1 MICQDVW
8 KYIELWKW
16 KLAIFI
22 INQKSKN
29 YSVGFHPG
37 KRKRGEQ
44 WWETKQKKDKWMAKK
59 VAITYIMR
67 KLHQAERERT
77 TKYSGKLCIWRHT
90 IYTSEIWSYRVF
102 KIRHIVI
109 INILLSDISLR
120 NTELCMYFWW
130 SNHKLSCNCN

>member
-1 MICQDVW
+1 
-8 KYIELWKW
+8 
-16 KLAIFI
+16 
-22 INQKSKN
+22 
-29 YSVGFHPG
+29 
-37 KRKRGEQ
+37 
-44 WWETKQKKDKWMAKK
+44 MAKK